1 MFYTRLFCGFYREVT
16 AVQDRS
22 ERNCEG
28 TEQLREV
35 KGMDAYTGFASV
47 YDRFMEDVPY
57 EHWRDVILHEL
68 KKASVSGGLLLD
80 LGCGTGTLTRML
92 ASEGYDMIGVD
103 SSEEMLM
110 EAREKTAGTDILYL
124 CQDMRAFELYGTVR
138 AVISTCDTMNY
149 LLTPEDFIQTV
160 RLVNNYLDPGGL
172 FIFDLN
178 TLYKFREL
186 MGNTT
191 IAESGEEASFIWD
204 NFFDEETGRNEYD
217 LTLFLKQ
224 ENGLFERQVEVH
236 EEQGYALEDVKH
248 FLEAG
253 GMEYVRVFDADTG
266 GEPEDT
272 TEKVFFIAREKGK
285 QRAVE

>member
-1 MFYTRLFCGFYREVT
+1 
-16 AVQDRS
+16 
-22 ERNCEG
+22 
-28 TEQLREV
+28 
-35 KGMDAYTGFASV
+35 MDAYTGFASV

-68 KKASVSGGLLLD
+68 KAASVSDGLLLD

-103 SSEEMLM
+103 RSQEMLT
-110 EAREKTAGTDILYL
+110 EAREKTADADILYL

-236 EEQGYALEDVKH
+236 EEQGYALEDVKG
-248 FLEAG
+248 FLETG
-253 GMEYVRVFDADTG
+253 GMEFVRVFDADTG

-272 TEKVFFIAREKGK
+272 SEKVFFIAREKGK

>member
-1 MFYTRLFCGFYREVT
+1 
-16 AVQDRS
+16 
-22 ERNCEG
+22 
-28 TEQLREV
+28 
-35 KGMDAYTGFASV
+35 MDAYTGFASV

-103 SSEEMLM
+103 SSQEMLM
-110 EAREKTAGTDILYL
+110 EAREKTAGADILYL

>member
-1 MFYTRLFCGFYREVT
+1 
-16 AVQDRS
+16 
-22 ERNCEG
+22 
-28 TEQLREV
+28 
-35 KGMDAYTGFASV
+35 MDAYTGFASV

-57 EHWRDVILHEL
+57 EHWRDVIVHEL
-68 KKASVSGGLLLD
+68 KEASIRDGLLLD
-80 LGCGTGTLTRML
+80 MGCGTGTLTRML

-103 SSEEMLM
+103 CSQEMLM
-110 EAREKTAGTDILYL
+110 EARDKGDGTDILYL

-217 LTLFLKQ
+217 LTLFLRQ
-224 ENGLFERQVEVH
+224 ENGLYERQVEVH
-236 EEQGYALEDVKH
+236 EEQGYELEDVKG

-266 GEPEDT
+266 GEPKET
-272 TEKVFFIAREKGK
+272 SEKVFFIAREKGK
-285 QRAVE
+285 QRAEE

>member
-1 MFYTRLFCGFYREVT
+1 MESFRKKCYSKIWCFTHTF
-16 AVQDRS
+16 
-22 ERNCEG
+22 EG

-35 KGMDAYTGFASV
+35 TGMDAYTGFASV

-68 KKASVSGGLLLD
+68 KAASVRDGLLLD

-103 SSEEMLM
+103 RSQEMLT
-110 EAREKTAGTDILYL
+110 EAREKTADADILYL

-236 EEQGYALEDVKH
+236 EEQGYALEDVKG
-248 FLEAG
+248 FLETG
-253 GMEYVRVFDADTG
+253 GMEFVRVFDADTG
-266 GEPEDT
+266 GEPQDT
-272 TEKVFFIAREKGK
+272 SEKVFFIAREKGK
-285 QRAVE
+285 QGAVE

>member
-1 MFYTRLFCGFYREVT
+1 
-16 AVQDRS
+16 
-22 ERNCEG
+22 
-28 TEQLREV
+28 
-35 KGMDAYTGFASV
+35 MDAYTGFASV

-68 KKASVSGGLLLD
+68 KAASVRDGLLLD

-103 SSEEMLM
+103 RSQEMLT
-110 EAREKTAGTDILYL
+110 EAREKTADADILYL

-236 EEQGYALEDVKH
+236 EEQGYALEDVKG

-253 GMEYVRVFDADTG
+253 GMEFVRVFDADTG
-266 GEPEDT
+266 GEPQDT
-272 TEKVFFIAREKGK
+272 SEKVFFIAREKGK

>member
-1 MFYTRLFCGFYREVT
+1 
-16 AVQDRS
+16 
-22 ERNCEG
+22 
-28 TEQLREV
+28 
-35 KGMDAYTGFASV
+35 MDAYTGFASV

-68 KKASVSGGLLLD
+68 KAASVSDGLLLD

-103 SSEEMLM
+103 RSQEMLT
-110 EAREKTAGTDILYL
+110 EAREKTADADILYL

-236 EEQGYALEDVKH
+236 EEQGYALEDVKG
-248 FLEAG
+248 FLETG
-253 GMEYVRVFDADTG
+253 GMEFVRVFDADTG

-272 TEKVFFIAREKGK
+272 SEKVFFIAREKGK
-285 QRAVE
+285 QGAVE